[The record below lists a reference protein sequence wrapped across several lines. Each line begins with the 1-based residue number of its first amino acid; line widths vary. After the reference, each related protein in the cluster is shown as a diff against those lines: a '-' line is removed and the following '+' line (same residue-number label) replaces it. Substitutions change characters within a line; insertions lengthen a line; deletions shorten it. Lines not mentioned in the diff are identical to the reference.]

1 MIERDG
7 ELREALR
14 KWQTPDA
21 PALLDERVW
30 RSFQANRRLSN
41 RWKRWALIA
50 AGIALAVGLAGALL
64 RHPGQDSG
72 GPARH
77 REPELAT
84 TLSAA
89 GYVPLDEGRIITT
102 TGSTGA
108 N

>member
-1 MIERDG
+1 MIERDE
-7 ELREALR
+7 ELRESLR

-21 PALLDERVW
+21 PASLDERVW
-30 RSFQANRRLSN
+30 RSFQANRLLSN

-50 AGIALAVGLAGALL
+50 AGITLAVGLAGALL
-64 RHPGQDSG
+64 RHPDRDQGGQ
-72 GPARH
+72 GPH
-77 REPELAT
+77 RERELAT

-102 TGSTGA
+102 TGNTGA